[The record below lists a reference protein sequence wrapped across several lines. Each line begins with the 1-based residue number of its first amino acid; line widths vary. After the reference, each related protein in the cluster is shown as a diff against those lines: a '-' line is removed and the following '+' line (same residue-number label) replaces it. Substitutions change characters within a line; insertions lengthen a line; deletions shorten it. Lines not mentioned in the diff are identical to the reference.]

1 MSKSSLKNQSILVEC
16 RQSDKEEPK
25 ELIEVNGIRITV
37 RKQRKMVFQLVFIS
51 HQNEP
56 SQISLIRCIER
67 VMELKFQFGKVRIL

>member
-1 MSKSSLKNQSILVEC
+1 MSKSSLRNQSILVEC

-67 VMELKFQFGKVRIL
+67 VMELKFHIGKVRIL